1 MTTFNSAEDA
11 YAAVDTEVQRRFEA
25 NPELRQAF
33 AGMDDASRSEFKH
46 QAISHISE
54 GYRVATGRTRPVWD
68 IHATP
73 YSPSTEAPITRKLQ
87 SPAIEQRWSALHSG
101 EIGLEDLSPEQAKE
115 LQTIAKDQEPE
126 LVEYLKTDPQYLR
139 HYAKAIEDYKGVL
152 ESGDFKWT
160 KDMAWNPVQRSLIAK
175 EGESY
180 TARDRGAV
188 AEFGRKLI
196 GSFADLGMAVP
207 QWMERRKRVEFGNPE
222 GLKPGEIRERADAA
236 AFADLLPY
244 YVGTR
249 NLQDDAD
256 LTGWEKAGGA
266 GGTLFSFF
274 VGSPN
279 KLAFDAGMKAGAKGA
294 GALAASKLVTNPKTY
309 DALTKGWQRRLMTY
323 GAGGAALG
331 AKNTLIDPAPANQ
344 SESLGEFAGRL
355 AKTAGKDAAVG
366 MAFGEALHYGLA
378 GLGYAWA
385 KTGAPSPFMR
395 AAQKSSA
402 QEFTNSFYRMAR
414 RVDEGT
420 ANKTE
425 RETFANFSKWAEQ
438 QGVDMSKL
446 RKGELGVEMTRLIP
460 REWTAAHPALREAL
474 PNSMTRMKPKRTDV
488 PGQKRLD
495 AETSSRHT
503 GPIPEAPA
511 RPPMP
516 QRTAGEIALPGE
528 VARPIK
534 PLSPSPITPVA
545 QPPAP
550 ASSPVAQGATS
561 TGARPG
567 DQSQPSPTTQGSQ
580 SPDRPDVDGSQS
592 LAKLQDEAQ
601 ALSNNQLRL
610 QATAANKRIKQIERQ
625 LQNANESTPVDAL
638 QREHAALFEKKN
650 VFDEVRKARP
660 PGKKIQPIASY
671 SPQGRSDYITSALD
685 QGPINYDPEQAPNF
699 LNDLSP
705 ELKSFFKKGKGSDRV
720 HEDNTDAIGKQIVE
734 AEGQHQQAEAHKKL
748 LEDALSA
755 RKAEQKEL
763 DEIEYMGKTDGAFY
777 DNMGRSF
784 GQTTGTPV
792 KMAELQVGDSFEIRG
807 EHFEIKQFL
816 DDGRILIEDGREFVI
831 EPELEVYVDRGH
843 VEAAPHDPAT
853 QSAKDYVTEA
863 AESGKSFDAKLL
875 DEPGVKLP
883 KRYQVRQG
891 RAEPMTNKAKLD
903 QQLSAKQAK
912 IEKNIIIQS
921 EKQVIAEEVAAGRL
935 DPSDLPEDYFVQ
947 LYREQLGATNQEL
960 AKQGNTAELPAD
972 YYDAP
977 KEVVSNDTK
986 PEIVG
991 YEWRTQKGEKFS
1003 AWDGGLVPAKV
1014 SDWDAAEVS
1023 ELSGRKIVHVY
1034 WIKEPNGEVKPYGKT
1049 SALKRLGYKNP
1060 AKLEK
1065 TAQRLV
1071 NEAEA
1076 RKRNRANEIESL
1088 SKRKVTAE
1096 TPLEARKEWFEIN
1109 TSSVTG
1115 QTPSAEQQAR
1125 VSIWTKDG
1133 KYLALLEGPTRTP
1146 EMIQEAGFE
1155 PVSASKHRPKTN
1167 DLIPND
1173 DFKLTNE
1180 DAADSAKALEAERA
1194 KRQQEQDQG
1203 KLFDTGDVRGMEG
1216 EAPAAKPEA
1225 SMTRDEWL
1233 QTSNGQVALEKAREQ
1248 VLREGIEQAE
1258 AFLKKK
1264 NQPADARRTM
1274 QAALEGYR
1282 NGRLQGWDEGR
1293 AEIIAGMQ
1301 QPKQDELPAHFAD
1314 DLQLGYAEMP
1324 DGTGYKIYNAP
1335 NKEEGFQVFT
1345 EKDGLRKRVS
1355 ETLPTIEAAQQAAI
1369 DIASGRKAPIQLE
1382 TNTVKSPKL
1391 EIDKPTLP
1399 KPKGRAVPDSEGG
1412 ILGHSWDDIKRKQQ
1426 GEAYVQQQTEGYNTN
1441 QGPLGE
1447 APVAGENIPPKDDAN
1462 YSELPIE
1469 MPEMVQLYR
1478 SLLGG
1483 KYPQIAKKL
1492 GNALG
1497 VFRHTDGPKGEGH
1510 VELLASIFKLITP
1523 QQEQELMKQAMAKA
1537 QAEMP
1542 DADLG
1547 DPAVSKLARDIYE
1560 QLLRKAT
1567 DEAKT
1572 KPPVLGS
1579 KVLAHEI
1586 MHLVDWLPN
1595 KMIQGRGNL
1604 LGRIKSAKGYLKHHL
1619 NPWEIGPQNQLT
1631 NKDRQRLRKQA
1642 KDLAAIE
1649 RDKARLKDYME
1660 GRDNGGRPDVTPDE
1674 ILQVWNSNASRD
1686 SDPQLYEYVARLTPV
1701 QKKELVKSAMRDKLP
1716 EWLNFQRRLKEQPQT
1731 ITKSEKQFY
1740 HDLLKAEI
1748 EKRNLFWLEELKAEA
1763 ESLIAWWH
1771 GQERMPD
1778 YFKTSVEMY
1787 AEMGNVLLNNPAA
1800 VRERAPKYYDAFMRY
1815 LDAKPEFAKNYREIQ
1830 ELMRTGNVQATRA
1843 KNIEDMLDRQ
1853 EAWGHEADMNQ
1864 RTKREHLNNLLRL
1877 FGREESAVLSYLD
1890 KGSPEIARAKMAM
1903 GNFRYRDS
1911 AVELMLRKVNE
1922 QVIRPLKEADLS
1934 LRDLSLYSLHQHVF
1948 HNRADIASTLGMNPK
1963 ASAEQLDQL
1972 RKSMTDEQWQV
1983 LEQAR
1988 QTWSAVRREQIIEP
2002 LMQAGVLK
2010 PETEQILLD
2019 RDFYVTF
2026 AKGLD
2031 AKPNRIAQNLDD
2043 LMQANYGRQVSSGI
2057 YQQHGYMGEIKD
2069 PVTATLQK
2077 DIALVRMAKR
2087 EQAKKAVVREMLREG
2102 SPFIEEA
2109 KYTFDGKARVPIEV
2123 NGSRVGTIQLLDRGQ
2138 RKAYYVPEAVASFFN
2153 SEDPLNDWM
2162 FNMITIPNRITK
2174 ALFTQNN
2181 PGFVPVAFI
2190 RDVGAAIM
2198 QLPEARASDILPLI
2212 PSSMMDAARGFLG
2225 GDAPYTEQG
2234 LKRGVLI
2241 SRATPKGE
2249 QMGLVPGSEALM
2261 LQFGINPRAGRN
2273 EKLPPAERFGKAWN
2287 MIFMPGQIAER
2298 TMKIVGMRY
2307 LDQKFPNMPEGEKQ
2321 EMIREWA
2328 GSPDFLNRGARNAL
2342 MESAVGLYYNAAREG
2357 ARSSGKK
2364 VYKDPWS
2371 VGVNFLKYV
2380 AGPAGLMLAAE
2391 MGMFGKDL
2399 EEQMGAISEYDKTNY
2414 ITVPMGWADKDQRKV
2429 RVLRLPLFEGW
2440 KWMHGASRKMA
2451 QTAIEQQAEP
2461 LGQLK
2466 EFAGDQIPI
2475 GNPFMDSMS
2484 ALWTFYGS
2492 GGNPY
2497 DNFRNRPVI
2506 GEDEMLTGQG
2516 DDAQLWAHVWNNL
2529 GGGLVYRF
2537 NEPTLYAEETA
2548 LESGL
2553 NKPFVQST
2561 LGRFLKV
2568 TNQGWKEQIRDTS
2581 APVEKQRAQDR
2592 MRVEEILREMYK
2604 AGRDEPTEKQW
2615 QWIEAEPYRIE
2626 HLKSKWRRTER
2637 MRDDFEYQLLN
2648 LAPSKD
2654 SKAAVLESGLLD

>member
-516 QRTAGEIALPGE
+516 QRTAGETALPGQ
-528 VARPIK
+528 VTPPAKPVSPAPIDPK
-534 PLSPSPITPVA
+534 
-545 QPPAP
+545 PAP
-550 ASSPVAQGATS
+550 ASSPATVGATA
-561 TGARPG
+561 TGARPR
-567 DQSQPSPTTQGSQ
+567 DIPSQPSTEKPAAPTPATDLKVGNTEPSTVTPKRKRFKMGLPANQEPDLLNWIAEEGGIKTKSQWIKEQKAKGSYDPTTGGEYDGLMEATNSGPARLLRSKQGME
-580 SPDRPDVDGSQS
+580 PDRM
-592 LAKLQDEAQ
+592 LQ
-601 ALSNNQLRL
+601 ALEQHGYKFESVDDLYDAISKAGTQRE
-610 QATAANKRIKQIERQ
+610 ATAKKVER
-625 LQNANESTPVDAL
+625 D
-638 QREHAALFEKKN
+638 
-650 VFDEVRKARP
+650 D
-660 PGKKIQPIASY
+660 
-671 SPQGRSDYITSALD
+671 
-685 QGPINYDPEQAPNF
+685 
-699 LNDLSP
+699 
-705 ELKSFFKKGKGSDRV
+705 
-720 HEDNTDAIGKQIVE
+720 
-734 AEGQHQQAEAHKKL
+734 
-748 LEDALSA
+748 
-755 RKAEQKEL
+755 
-763 DEIEYMGKTDGAFY
+763 YMGKTEAAFM
-777 DNMGRSF
+777 DNEGRAF
-784 GQTTGTPV
+784 GQRTGASV
-792 KMAELQVGDSFEIRG
+792 RMADLKAGDSFEIKG
-807 EHFEIKQFL
+807 EKFEIKEFL
-816 DDGRILIEDGREFVI
+816 EDGRVRIEDGREFIV
-831 EPELEVYVDRGH
+831 EPELEVFVDRGQI
-843 VEAAPHDPAT
+843 EAAPYEGAIDDPFT
-853 QSAKDYVTEA
+853 GQKGMKPKEYVEIA
-863 AESGKSFDAKLL
+863 ALEGKAFDAKLL
-875 DEPGVKLP
+875 DEPGVALP
-883 KRYQVRQG
+883 KGYQVKNG
-891 RAEPMTNKAKLD
+891 RAEPRANKAQRDK
-903 QQLSAKQAK
+903 QLSAKQAK
-912 IEKNIIIQS
+912 VEKNRIIQS
-921 EKQVIAEEVAAGRL
+921 EKNVQREVIAEEVAAGRIN
-935 DPSDLPEDYFVQ
+935 PSDLPEDYFVQ

-972 YYDAP
+972 YYGEAKP
-977 KEVVSNDTK
+977 EVVSNDTK
-986 PEIVG
+986 PRE
-991 YEWRTQKGEKFS
+991 Q
-1003 AWDGGLVPAKV
+1003 
-1014 SDWDAAEVS
+1014 S
-1023 ELSGRKIVHVY
+1023 ELEAELADI
-1034 WIKEPNGEVKPYGKT
+1034 IKEPNYSSDPVERAAETYKSAVDYEEPLVICIGCAQGKLPG
-1049 SALKRLGYKNP
+1049 AHK
-1060 AKLEK
+1060 AKDIYDSQLF
-1065 TAQRLV
+1065 
-1071 NEAEA
+1071 
-1076 RKRNRANEIESL
+1076 RKRWDVAQKIKAERDLNGFATDIVIISAKHHVLDPEKVIENYDTRL
-1088 SKRKVTAE
+1088 SGKKSE
-1096 TPLEARKEWFEIN
+1096 KEFWGVQTTNQLIQRVQEKFGAVGDVRFELHM
-1109 TSSVTG
+1109 G
-1115 QTPSAEQQAR
+1115 QDYA
-1125 VSIWTKDG
+1125 
-1133 KYLALLEGPTRTP
+1133 
-1146 EMIQEAGFE
+1146 E
-1155 PVSASKHRPKTN
+1155 PVGQINFRNLQPSSRGGTRYRTVTPTEGLGIGQQLKYYNTQLSQSSAPQS

-1180 DAADSAKALEAERA
+1180 DAADSSKALDAERA

-1203 KLFDTGDVRGMEG
+1203 KLFDTGDVRGME
-1216 EAPAAKPEA
+1216 
-1225 SMTRDEWL
+1225 
-1233 QTSNGQVALEKAREQ
+1233 
-1248 VLREGIEQAE
+1248 
-1258 AFLKKK
+1258 
-1264 NQPADARRTM
+1264 
-1274 QAALEGYR
+1274 
-1282 NGRLQGWDEGR
+1282 
-1293 AEIIAGMQ
+1293 
-1301 QPKQDELPAHFAD
+1301 
-1314 DLQLGYAEMP
+1314 
-1324 DGTGYKIYNAP
+1324 
-1335 NKEEGFQVFT
+1335 
-1345 EKDGLRKRVS
+1345 
-1355 ETLPTIEAAQQAAI
+1355 
-1369 DIASGRKAPIQLE
+1369 
-1382 TNTVKSPKL
+1382 
-1391 EIDKPTLP
+1391 
-1399 KPKGRAVPDSEGG
+1399 
-1412 ILGHSWDDIKRKQQ
+1412 

-1686 SDPQLYEYVARLTPV
+1686 SDPQLYEYVARLTPP
-1701 QKKELVKSAMRDKLP
+1701 QKKELVRSAMRDKLP
-1716 EWLNFQRRLKEQPQT
+1716 EWLNFQRRLTEQPQT
-1731 ITKSEKQFY
+1731 VTKSEKQFY

-1771 GQERMPD
+1771 GQERMPE

-1922 QVIRPLKEADLS
+1922 QVIRPLKEADLT